1 MCVREILIRNFESTK
16 LAILSILAILYM
28 QFHYVDSSGYKPVL
42 AEKKNTGKARSI
54 SSLTL
59 AKKAAGKIRYEQ

>member
-1 MCVREILIRNFESTK
+1 
-16 LAILSILAILYM
+16 M

-42 AEKKNTGKARSI
+42 AEKKNSGKPTGKL
-54 SSLTL
+54 SSLTF